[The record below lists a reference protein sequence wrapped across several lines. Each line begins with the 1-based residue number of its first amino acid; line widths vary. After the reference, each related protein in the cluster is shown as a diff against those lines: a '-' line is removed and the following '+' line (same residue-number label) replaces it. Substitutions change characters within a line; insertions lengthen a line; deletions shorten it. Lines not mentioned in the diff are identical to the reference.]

1 MSIDV
6 DLARSLTPGTQHVV
20 HLNNAGSALPPQPVI
35 DAVSTFLQ
43 REATIGG
50 YEAEAEA
57 LGELERV
64 YDSIAGMI
72 GAHRDE
78 VAIVE
83 SATAAWN
90 AAFTSIR
97 FAAGDRIL
105 TGRTEYASNAIN
117 LLLAAERYGVE
128 IVVVDDDDH
137 GQISVDGLR
146 DAIDERTRLIAL
158 THVATSG
165 GLVNPAAAV
174 GRLARDAGVLFLL
187 DACQSVGQRVL
198 DVEELHCDMLSAT
211 GRKFLRGPRGTGFLY
226 VRQAILDHLHPAQL
240 DLRSATWTGP
250 DSYDVTSTA
259 RRFEEWESSKALQ
272 LGLGAAVEHAMSWG
286 LENIAERTTGLAVRL
301 RRMLAELPGVSVHD
315 KGVDMCGIVTFSL
328 GGVAAP
334 DLKSVLASEGINTSV
349 AAFTSAQY
357 DFPRRGLEQVV
368 RASPHYYNTEAEVHR
383 LVDVVASLAEV
394 SA

>member
-1 MSIDV
+1 MPIDV

-35 DAVSTFLQ
+35 DAVSKFLQ

-57 LGELERV
+57 SGELERV
-64 YDSIAGMI
+64 YDSIAGLI

-90 AAFTSIR
+90 AAFTSIP

-117 LLLAAERYGVE
+117 LLLAAEQHGVE
-128 IVVVDDDDH
+128 IVVVDDDEH

-158 THVATSG
+158 THVATGG

-187 DACQSVGQRVL
+187 DACQSVGQRVI
-198 DVEELHCDMLSAT
+198 DVEDLHCDMLSAT
-211 GRKFLRGPRGTGFLY
+211 GRKFLRAPRGTGFLY
-226 VRQAILDHLHPAQL
+226 VRHAMLDHLHPAQL
-240 DLRSATWTGP
+240 DLRSATWTGR
-250 DSYDVTSTA
+250 DTYEVSSTA

-349 AAFTSAQY
+349 TAVTSAQY
-357 DFPRRGLEQVV
+357 DFPRRGLDQVV